1 MRIRGVWGSVRAS
14 WERTLFR
21 RLLLGAG
28 GLGLVVVWGTIGY
41 VWMGWT
47 WSDALYMVV
56 ITISTVGFTEVRPL
70 TTPSVRLHTMIVI
83 GLGTVTV
90 AYVIGAFLSLFT
102 EGELKRILGNQNL
115 RRRLLNLQDHVIIVG
130 FGRMGSLIADELAS
144 TGRPF
149 VVIER
154 DPALIAEIERKEIP
168 YVVGDASEEE
178 VLIEAGLARAHALV
192 TAVSTDADS
201 VFITLTARQLAPGL
215 TVIARA
221 AMPSSERKLRQAG
234 ANHVILTA
242 AIGARRIASLLHNPN
257 TVEFVELVT
266 RQSELDL
273 EIQEVPVRAGDGLD
287 GRSLRDADIGRRTG
301 VMVIAIKRA
310 SGPVEFPPPGDES
323 LRPGDGV
330 ILLGRREQLHQ
341 FRAAFC
347 PAMTGDSGE
356 D

>member
-1 MRIRGVWGSVRAS
+1 MRIRGVWDQIRAF
-14 WERTLFR
+14 WERTPFR

-28 GLGLVVVWGTIGY
+28 GLVLVLVWGMIGY
-41 VWMGWT
+41 ISMGWT

-70 TTPSVRLHTMIVI
+70 TSQAVRLHTMIVI

-90 AYVIGAFLSLFT
+90 AYVVGAFLSLFT

-130 FGRMGSLIADELAS
+130 FGRMGSLIAEELAGA
-144 TGRPF
+144 GRPF
-149 VVIER
+149 VVIEQ
-154 DPALIAEIERKEIP
+154 DPALIAEIDRKEFP
-168 YVVGDASEEE
+168 YVLGDATEEA
-178 VLIEAGLARAHALV
+178 VLIEAGLLRAQALV
-192 TAVSTDADS
+192 TAVSSDADS
-201 VFITLTARQLAPGL
+201 VFITLTARQLAAEV

-221 AMPSSERKLRQAG
+221 ELPSSERKLRQAG

-242 AIGARRIASLLHNPN
+242 AIGARRIASLLHSPN

-266 RQSELDL
+266 KQSELDL
-273 EIQEVPVRAGDGLD
+273 EIQDIPVRAGDGLE

-310 SGPVEFPPPGDES
+310 SGSVEFPPPGDES
-323 LRPGDGV
+323 LRAGDSV
-330 ILLGRREQLHQ
+330 ILLGRTEQLQQ
-341 FRAAFC
+341 FRASYC
-347 PAMTGDSGE
+347 PAMLEQSQAD
-356 D
+356 